1 MKIENTELGECT
13 NIEKNVMRRVRLIRI
28 LGLIISTLVLALVT
42 FVLALWGIGKE
53 VWVAQVFQNMPQSG
67 NLGEIGR
74 FYVYAFGHTRLVV
87 QLLAILTFVSFV
99 YLARETIRTLSS
111 VFTPTIQS

>member
-1 MKIENTELGECT
+1 MQIENTELGECT

-53 VWVAQVFQNMPQSG
+53 VWVARVFQNMPQSG
-67 NLGEIGR
+67 DFAETSR
-74 FYVYAFGHTRLVV
+74 FYISAFGHTRFIV
-87 QLLAILTFVSFV
+87 QALAVLTFVSFI
-99 YLARETIRTLSS
+99 YLARETVRALSS
-111 VFTPTIQS
+111 FLAPARA